1 MSLPTVS
8 PKGDYGSILLSP
20 ILKLFESQGRQLFGT
35 IIAQGSDPL
44 TFEALGLSHWLVLY
58 ETDIIHSPKDPAIL
72 YAKVRDRALVYVDDH
87 LVGTLSRTSNI
98 YHLSIEE
105 PYGQKL
111 KLLIENQGRLN
122 YGNGLRDF
130 KVSIFFFNKQQTVKV
145 NYKLVSFIYIYLM
158 EINIE
163 KRKIR

>member
-1 MSLPTVS
+1 MPLPNVSLPTVS

-20 ILKLFESQGRQLFGT
+20 ILKLFEPQGRQLFGT
-35 IIAQGSDPL
+35 IIVQGSHPL

-58 ETDIIHSPKDPAIL
+58 ETNIIHSPKDPAIL
-72 YAKVRDRALVYVDDH
+72 HAKVRDRALVYVDDH

-130 KVSIFFFNKQQTVKV
+130 KVSISFFF
-145 NYKLVSFIYIYLM
+145 
-158 EINIE
+158 
-163 KRKIR
+163 